1 MDEPDQVVAE
11 GEPDLAWTAH
21 PLMRRRLRGAITLA
35 AILTVAVVLGVYM
48 RSPFWGAFAAMVLVL
63 SLEGFYLP
71 TRYRLDSEGIQVRK
85 AFSRSSMPWEKF
97 RRVYEDGNG
106 LTLSPYRHR
115 SVLEPY
121 RSARLLFDGGEAE
134 AVKAAVR
141 RRLPEETEW
150 IMPRERTFDARNRP

>member
-1 MDEPDQVVAE
+1 MDGSGHLVAE
-11 GEPDLAWTAH
+11 EEADLLWTAH
-21 PLMRRRLRGAITLA
+21 PFMRRRLRGTVTLA
-35 AILTVAVVLGVYM
+35 AILAVAVLLGTYM
-48 RSPFWGAFAAMVLVL
+48 RSPFWGAFAAMVLIL

-71 TRYRLDSEGIQVRK
+71 TRYRLDSGGIQVRK

-141 RRLPEETEW
+141 RRLPEGTEW
-150 IMPRERTFDARNRP
+150 IMPRERMCDARNRP